1 MVRACVRTRRS
12 ALRNGL
18 VLQVDQES
26 HTQKEDGGQ
35 IIKWELFRLLSL
47 VPGEQL
53 EMHPNFKIF
62 DQNSASQAPPSQALS
77 SSAISIDQ

>member
-26 HTQKEDGGQ
+26 HTQKKEGGQ
-35 IIKWELFRLLSL
+35 IIKWELFHLLSL

-62 DQNSASQAPPSQALS
+62 DQNSTSQAPPSKALS
-77 SSAISIDQ
+77 SSSISIDQ